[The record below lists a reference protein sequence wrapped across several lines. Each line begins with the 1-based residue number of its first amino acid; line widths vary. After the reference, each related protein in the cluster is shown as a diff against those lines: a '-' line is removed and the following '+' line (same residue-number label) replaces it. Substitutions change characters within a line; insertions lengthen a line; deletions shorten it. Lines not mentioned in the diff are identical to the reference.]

1 MANYV
6 VWTDIKVKEYKQLAR
21 LTPELEKV
29 FDDMINPR
37 TSITQTANA
46 LNVSDRTVSTMRDM
60 IWKIYDEVQPF
71 SPILTPRQRPKKRK
85 QKIDKSLP

>member
-6 VWTDIKVKEYKQLAR
+6 VWNALKVKEFKYLAN

-37 TSITQTANA
+37 VSIIQTANA
-46 LNVSDRTVSTMRDM
+46 LNVSDRTVNTMRDT

-71 SPILTPRQRPKKRK
+71 SPILTPRQMPKKRK
-85 QKIDKSLP
+85 QRNDPLP